1 MVGYTNNKEF
11 DPETTARIIGREVK
25 VSPKKSVEVC
35 REIKGM
41 DIADARE
48 FMEQVALKKRPVEY
62 KRYVRNVAHRKGDLR
77 SGGFPVNVAK
87 EMIKL
92 LDGVEANAD
101 YLGLN
106 TENLKIVHIAAHRGR
121 TFKGWFPRARGRS
134 TPSIKRTTNIEIIVA
149 ETEGEE

>member
-1 MVGYTNNKEF
+1 MVGYTSKGF
-11 DPETTARIIGREVK
+11 DPETTARIIGRELK
-25 VSPKKSVEVC
+25 ISPKKSVEVC

-48 FMEQVALKKRPVEY
+48 FMEQVAILKKPVAY

-121 TFKGWFPRARGRS
+121 TFRGWFPRARGRS
-134 TPSIKRTTNIEIIVA
+134 TPSIKRTTNIEIVVT

>member
-1 MVGYTNNKEF
+1 MVGYTKEF
-11 DPETTARIIGREVK
+11 DPETTARIIGRELK
-25 VSPKKSVEVC
+25 ISPKKSTEVC

-41 DIADARE
+41 DVQAARE
-48 FMEQVALKKRPVEY
+48 FMELVAQKKKAVAYR
-62 KRYVRNVAHRKGDLR
+62 RYVRNVAHRKGDIR
-77 SGGFPVNVAK
+77 TGGFPVNVAK

-121 TFKGWFPRARGRS
+121 TYKGWFPRARGRS
-134 TPSIKRTTNIEIIVA
+134 TPSIKRTTNIEIVVI